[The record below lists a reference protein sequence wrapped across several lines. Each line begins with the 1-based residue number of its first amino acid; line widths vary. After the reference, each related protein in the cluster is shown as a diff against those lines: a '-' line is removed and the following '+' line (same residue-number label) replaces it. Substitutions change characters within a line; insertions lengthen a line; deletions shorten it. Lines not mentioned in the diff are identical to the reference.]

1 MDLVPIAER
10 GPYFGMLA
18 AGELFPSDSVVS
30 CLSLDLTRVR
40 AFASANQWRWIF
52 YLNLPI
58 CAIAAG
64 LVLAFLRVKTPQTTW
79 REKLQQMDWL

>member
-1 MDLVPIAER
+1 MWAL
-10 GPYFGMLA
+10 
-18 AGELFPSDSVVS
+18 
-30 CLSLDLTRVR
+30 
-40 AFASANQWRWIF
+40 ASAIGPPVGGALASAKQWRWIF

-58 CAIAAG
+58 CAIAAA